1 MGANSFER
9 LVGKKI
15 LFCEDHPINAQIVK
29 GILEKQGMA
38 VDLAAD
44 GREGVEMFAR
54 SSVGEYA
61 AVLMDINM
69 PVLDG
74 LGAAREIRALGRADA
89 ASVPMIA
96 MTADDAQQF
105 VDDAYAAGMDAFTT
119 KPIVPNDLFALLA
132 KLLTKR

>member
-15 LFCEDHPINAQIVK
+15 LLCEDHPINAQIVK
-29 GILEKQGMA
+29 GVLEKQGMA
-38 VDLAAD
+38 VDLAEN
-44 GREGVEMFAR
+44 GREGVELFAR
-54 SSVGEYA
+54 SRVGEYA
-61 AVLMDINM
+61 AVLMDVNM

>member
-1 MGANSFER
+1 MEDFDR
-9 LVGKKI
+9 LCGIKI
-15 LFCEDHPINAQIVK
+15 LLCEDHPINAQIVK
-29 GILEKQGMA
+29 GVLEKQGMA
-38 VDLAAD
+38 VDLAEN
-44 GREGVEMFAR
+44 GREGVELFAR
-54 SSVGEYA
+54 SGVGEYA
-61 AVLMDINM
+61 AVLMDVNM

-119 KPIVPNDLFALLA
+119 KPIVPKQLFELLL
-132 KLLTKR
+132 KLMNER